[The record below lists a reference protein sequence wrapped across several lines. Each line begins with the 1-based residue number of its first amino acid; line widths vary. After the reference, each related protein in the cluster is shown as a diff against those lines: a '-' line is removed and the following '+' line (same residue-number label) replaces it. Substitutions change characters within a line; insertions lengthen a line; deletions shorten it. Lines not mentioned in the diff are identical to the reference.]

1 MDPLHII
8 AVTILALAI
17 IGYITCV
24 ARYFWIT
31 LALTASCLAYFS
43 ANIPVNAQTLPYWGA
58 AILII
63 LCTLSIRWLNGM
75 DKAKPR
81 TPLKSAPSKWRAYAG
96 RQIVIDGT
104 NVLYWDG
111 ETAQMDT
118 LRSVV
123 DYLKQRDIN
132 PIVFLDASSRH
143 HLKDKSLT
151 EKGFARA
158 LGLPQVRVMVCPAG
172 TEADVFIL
180 KFAAK
185 EGLPI
190 LSNDR
195 FGDRAKL
202 TKGIKIVK
210 GVMTGGRPILD
221 GL

>member
-1 MDPLHII
+1 MDPLHIL
-8 AVTILALAI
+8 ALLILALSI
-17 IGYITCV
+17 IGYVTCL
-24 ARYFWIT
+24 ARHYWIT
-31 LALTASCLAYFS
+31 LAFTAAVLAYLS
-43 ANIPVNAQTLPYWGA
+43 GQIPFNAQTMPYWGA

-63 LCTLSIRWLNGM
+63 LSTLSIRWLNRP
-75 DKAKPR
+75 AKK
-81 TPLKSAPSKWRAYAG
+81 PLTKNHKEEPSQWQRYAG

-111 ETAQMDT
+111 ETAQLDS

-123 DYLKQRDIN
+123 DYLRKRDIN

-143 HLKDKSLT
+143 HLKDPSLS
-151 EKGFARA
+151 EKKFAQA

-180 KFAAK
+180 KFAKK

-195 FGDRAKL
+195 YGDRSKL
-202 TKGIKIVK
+202 AKGIKIVK
-210 GVMTGGRPILD
+210 GVITSGRPILD

>member
-1 MDPLHII
+1 MDPLHIVAAI
-8 AVTILALAI
+8 ILALTI
-17 IGYITCV
+17 IGYVACL
-24 ARYFWIT
+24 ARYYWIT
-31 LALTASCLAYFS
+31 LALTTGALGYFS
-43 ANIPVNAQTLPYWGA
+43 ATIPLDGKTMPYWGA

-63 LCTLSIRWLNGM
+63 LTTLCIRLLNRPTR
-75 DKAKPR
+75 KPSR
-81 TPLKSAPSKWRAYAG
+81 KNVKEEPSRWQRYAG

-104 NVLYWDG
+104 NVLYWEG
-111 ETAQMDT
+111 GTAQLDS

-123 DYLKQRDIN
+123 DYLRKRDIN

-143 HLKDKSLT
+143 HLKDTSLS
-151 EKGFARA
+151 EKKFAKA

-180 KFAAK
+180 KFAKK

-195 FGDRAKL
+195 FGDRANL
-202 TKGIKIVK
+202 VKGIKIVK
-210 GVMTGGRPILD
+210 GVITSGRPILD